1 MSASQRA
8 HDGTAASAR
17 RIGVVAAAEP
27 RHHAEEPGAIPSPR
41 LVIRG
46 EQPPG
51 QRHTVRQT
59 GRRP

>member
-1 MSASQRA
+1 MSASERA
-8 HDGTAASAR
+8 HNGTTRSAR

-27 RHHAEEPGAIPSPR
+27 RHHAEELGGLLSPR

-51 QRHTVRQT
+51 QRHTGRQT
-59 GRRP
+59 GRRT